1 MDKLTVTVKGEPRKV
16 ITFDKPRLILFIRSS
31 ICVAKANIQARKE
44 GKVMIPDESLM
55 SYLMATPEYFG
66 KTYSPLK
73 FRVLDELG
81 MPKRITNDKGEN
93 VLVFDQERVLAFDYD
108 AVCECNDINLQTI
121 TERISQSQNSVTSS
135 DDANDE
141 LTA

>member
-1 MDKLTVTVKGEPRKV
+1 M
-16 ITFDKPRLILFIRSS
+16 
-31 ICVAKANIQARKE
+31 
-44 GKVMIPDESLM
+44 
-55 SYLMATPEYFG
+55 
-66 KTYSPLK
+66 
-73 FRVLDELG
+73 LDELG
-81 MPKRITNDKGEN
+81 TPKRITNDKGEN

-121 TERISQSQNSVTSS
+121 TERINQSQNSVTSS